1 MNRAIDAL
9 GHGRQFGITAAQ
21 GGGESDGKVV
31 LVGASGRDRQPD
43 APGPEMMKKAM
54 PGGGPTDLVHLA
66 AADERGPQTR
76 LDGVDTETAGQNHLR
91 RFGHDHPPAGMSDML
106 DLLRRQIIGYGL
118 NLRWGHHWL
127 APHRFWIKVVTYG
140 MGNGSAALKIK
151 GSGMDYAFD
160 VGSGSLAVL
169 LDGRMTHGDY
179 KGFRSIL
186 ARINEDKPQRVLFDL
201 TKVSFIDSSAL
212 GMLLIIRDAAVQ
224 DKRDVVLK
232 GASGQVQTLIN
243 VGKLDKYFII
253 E

>member
-1 MNRAIDAL
+1 
-9 GHGRQFGITAAQ
+9 
-21 GGGESDGKVV
+21 
-31 LVGASGRDRQPD
+31 
-43 APGPEMMKKAM
+43 
-54 PGGGPTDLVHLA
+54 
-66 AADERGPQTR
+66 
-76 LDGVDTETAGQNHLR
+76 
-91 RFGHDHPPAGMSDML
+91 
-106 DLLRRQIIGYGL
+106 
-118 NLRWGHHWL
+118 
-127 APHRFWIKVVTYG
+127 